1 MYDDNMSEKY
11 DPKSTICSFWTR
23 MFFFF
28 GALPLYTLHCMK
40 GKWGFKKSI
49 GTGEAYSLII
59 S

>member
-1 MYDDNMSEKY
+1 MEQNSWFSYIDSVFLVYDDNMSEKY

-40 GKWGFKKSI
+40 GK
-49 GTGEAYSLII
+49 
-59 S
+59 